1 MKLPLNMLMACCLCI
16 FGCGNYKQEV
26 EVTAPPDRQ
35 MRRVSAKSEPEI
47 LSKKDQESKSSGP
60 KESTKPLFDSSKV
73 DHRKIRA
80 AIHLQVNHGI
90 DIRVGVRNSSGLVIM
105 PRRDGPKLTREDLAK
120 VKELDL
126 SGKALSDLSPLA
138 GLSGTKSLYL
148 NDNPSVDLT
157 PLSGLKGL
165 LALSLNRCRIID
177 LTSLQNLYGLVYLN
191 LDNNQISDLTPV
203 AGLKALEIIGLA
215 GNQIS
220 DLTPLAGLEN
230 LYHLELVGNSITD
243 LSPLANLNG
252 LKYLS
257 LDNNP
262 NLTKAEVDKVRKA
275 LPKCEIK
282 HNVAE

>member
-1 MKLPLNMLMACCLCI
+1 MKSTLRMLIACCLC
-16 FGCGNYKQEV
+16 FSGCGEKKEI
-26 EVTAPPDRQ
+26 TAPSPSSRAAEEESEQ
-35 MRRVSAKSEPEI
+35 SEPEN
-47 LSKKDQESKSSGP
+47 SDERGQKSELPKP
-60 KESTKPLFDSSKV
+60 KEPLKALFDSSKV

-90 DIRVGVRNSSGLVIM
+90 DVRVGVRNSSGLVIM
-105 PRRDGPKLTREDLAK
+105 PRRDGPKLTPEDLAK

-126 SGKALSDLSPLA
+126 SGKDLSDLSPLA
-138 GLSGTKSLYL
+138 GLSGAKSLYL
-148 NDNPSVDLT
+148 NDNPSADLT

-165 LALSLNRCRIID
+165 LALSLNRCQIVN
-177 LTSLQNLYGLVYLN
+177 LTPLQHLNGLVYLN
-191 LDNNQISDLTPV
+191 LDNNQIRDLTPV
-203 AGLKALEIIGLA
+203 AGLKGLEIIGLS

-220 DLTPLAGLEN
+220 DLTSLSGLEN
-230 LYHLELVGNSITD
+230 LYHLELVGNRITD
-243 LSPLANLNG
+243 LSPLTKLNG

-257 LDNNP
+257 LDNNL